1 MDSFPFSYM
10 AATPFQIFS
19 LCLAETPPDEVT
31 FKSGVIM
38 AARKSKGQEKSK
50 QNIENPRRSCRLRP
64 LSISSLIRARIRPSV
79 EIPTKNCSGVASQYT
94 LEALIFVHEEKSRA

>member
-31 FKSGVIM
+31 FKSGLIM
-38 AARKSKGQEKSK
+38 AARESKGQEKSK

-64 LSISSLIRARIRPSV
+64 SRFLPRFVPEFARQLKFRQKIV
-79 EIPTKNCSGVASQYT
+79 LV
-94 LEALIFVHEEKSRA
+94 